1 MKNALRT
8 FFESNLMMDVYID
21 QADALMCARH
31 PILVLVGL
39 KGNLCALERKNKKC
53 NFKHLAVDTKY
64 YRVFQRPGCI
74 EFLESLIANQRITLA
89 FYSSKI
95 ISNIEPVVEHITRHI
110 TRPREE
116 ILIYD

>member
-1 MKNALRT
+1 
-8 FFESNLMMDVYID
+8 MMDVYID
-21 QADALMCARH
+21 RAEALMCARH

-53 NFKHLAVDTKY
+53 NFKNLAVDTKHFL
-64 YRVFQRPGCI
+64 VFPRPGYV
-74 EFLESLIANQRITLA
+74 EFLNSLIENSRVTIA

-95 ISNIEPVVEHITRHI
+95 VSNIGPVVEHIAGQLKK
-110 TRPREE
+110 PRNK